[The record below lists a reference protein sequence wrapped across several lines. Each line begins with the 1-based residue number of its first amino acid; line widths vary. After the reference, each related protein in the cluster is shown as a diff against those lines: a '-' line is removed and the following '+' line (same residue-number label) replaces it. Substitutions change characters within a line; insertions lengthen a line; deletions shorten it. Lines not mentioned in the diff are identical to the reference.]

1 MANRLLESIEEN
13 PIIAAVKDFEGLE
26 ECLHTDVSI
35 VFVLFGDICNIGE
48 IVDKI
53 KKAGKIAIVH
63 VDLIIGLGGKEVS
76 IDFIKK
82 TTKTDGIITTRQTLI
97 KYAKELGLFTIL
109 RFFIIDSISL
119 MNIEK
124 QKNMVQPDIIEILPG
139 VMPKIIKKISEIS
152 SVPVIA
158 GGLVTDKEDVI
169 GAISNGAIGIS
180 STRKEVWGM

>member
-13 PIIAAVKDFEGLE
+13 PIIAAVKDLKGLE

-35 VFVLFGDICNIGE
+35 VFVLFGDICNIGD
-48 IVDKI
+48 IVEKI
-53 KKAGKIAIVH
+53 KEAGKIAIVH
-63 VDLIIGLGGKEVS
+63 VDLIAGLGGKEVS

-82 TTKTDGIITTRQTLI
+82 TTKTDGIITTRQALV
-97 KYAKELGLFTIL
+97 KHAKDLGLFTIL
-109 RFFIIDSISL
+109 RFFVIDSISL
-119 MNIEK
+119 VSIEK
-124 QKNMVQPDIIEILPG
+124 QKKMVQPDIIEILPG

-169 GAISNGAIGIS
+169 GALSNGAIGIS